1 MEFVRPAEPGDASRI
16 AEILVFA
23 KRTHYR
29 EIFHDDEF
37 SFNVLQVAPMA
48 REYAENPAALDGIF
62 VYDDGIVRGM
72 VHISG
77 KEVRELYVD
86 TFFHGMGVGS
96 ALLTFAVE
104 NFCTDN
110 LWVLEKNARAIRF
123 YKKMGFDLTDE
134 RKLNPGT
141 SEYIVKMRRDK
152 TNPLH

>member
-1 MEFVRPAEPGDASRI
+1 MEFIRPAVAGDASRI

-37 SFNVLQVAPMA
+37 SFNVLQVAPLA

-77 KEVRELYVD
+77 NEVRELYVD
-86 TFFHGMGVGS
+86 TFFQKMGVGR

-104 NFCTDN
+104 NFGADN
-110 LWVLEKNARAIRF
+110 LWVLEKNARAIGF
-123 YKKMGFDLTDE
+123 YEKMGFCLTDE

-141 SEYIVKMRRDK
+141 PEYIVKMK
-152 TNPLH
+152 KPPLQ